1 MEWQGYV
8 VPMRKRSDLFS
19 AQRIDAIFGNL
30 EELYLFQKRFLVDL
44 EHSLNWAALE
54 ESVVGGCFIKHV
66 QEFHIYST
74 YCNNQDGAALEM
86 QQLYDEDDVRSLRF
100 LEACR
105 LLRRMIRLPLEA
117 FLLSPVQKIC
127 KYPLQLAELLK
138 NTDAEH
144 SDRQLVSLALE
155 QMRSVAYKVNESKR
169 LAEMH
174 QQLVTWQSGVDN
186 WMGAPISTRN
196 SRLVH
201 HGELFKISS
210 SGWTRDVLLYLFDKE
225 VVLCRKVNSNQICV
239 HYPAQRGTAWHSRR
253 HLSVVPVNHR
263 TNHRKTKALSV
274 VCKFNYLD

>member
-1 MEWQGYV
+1 MISIEFFFSKKKWQGYV
-8 VPMRKRSDLFS
+8 VPMRKRGELFS
-19 AQRIDAIFGNL
+19 PQRIDAIFGNL
-30 EELYLFQKRFLVDL
+30 EELYVFQKRFLVDL

-138 NTDAEH
+138 HTDVEH
-144 SDRQLVSLALE
+144 SDRQLVSLALD

-174 QQLVTWQSGVDN
+174 QLLVTWQDGVDN
-186 WMGAPISTRN
+186 WMGAPISSRN

-225 VVLCRKVNSNQICV
+225 VVLCKKVTRTIPS
-239 HYPAQRGTAWHSRR
+239 YSFT
-253 HLSVVPVNHR
+253 LSP
-263 TNHRKTKALSV
+263 SIGQ
-274 VCKFNYLD
+274 